1 MSGIISASRFKE
13 LKAAVKAEC
22 LRRSYTGSVADYGGS
37 SYDYTTEPVDGGMI
51 KIEYYEKNAVPLNAI
66 SGDIGS
72 INLNQIITEA
82 GIKEM
87 EEKVA
92 ALAAI
97 DKTSSSTGCKAS
109 CTGLCSSSCS
119 GGCSGCG
126 GACSSSCSGS
136 CSGGCS
142 TTCSGKCDTTC
153 TDACKGDCGTQCEA
167 SCGSGCGGTC
177 HTNCDTYCKGT
188 CGNGCG
194 TTCTSNC
201 SYWCQGNAQKS

>member
-37 SYDYTTEPVDGGMI
+37 SYDYTTEPADGGMI
-51 KIEYYEKNAVPLNAI
+51 KKEYYEKNAVPLNAI
-66 SGDIGS
+66 SGDITTTAG
-72 INLNQIITEA
+72 IITEA
-82 GIKEM
+82 GIKTM

-97 DKTSSSTGCKAS
+97 SKTSSNTGCAAS

-126 GACSSSCSGS
+126 GSCSYS

-142 TTCSGKCDTTC
+142 GNCSSTC
-153 TDACKGDCGTQCEA
+153 TGGCVETCE
-167 SCGSGCGGTC
+167 GGCE
-177 HTNCDTYCKGT
+177 
-188 CGNGCG
+188 
-194 TTCTSNC
+194 TSVLH
-201 SYWCQGNAQKS
+201 

>member
-37 SYDYTTEPVDGGMI
+37 SYDYTTEPADGGMI
-51 KIEYYEKNAVPLNAI
+51 KKEYYEKNAVPLNAI
-66 SGDIGS
+66 SGDITTTAG
-72 INLNQIITEA
+72 IITET
-82 GIKEM
+82 GIKTM

-97 DKTSSSTGCKAS
+97 SKTSSNTGCAAS

-126 GACSSSCSGS
+126 GACSSSCSGGCSGS
-136 CSGGCS
+136 CSSSCKGGCVE
-142 TTCSGKCDTTC
+142 TCEG
-153 TDACKGDCGTQCEA
+153 GCE
-167 SCGSGCGGTC
+167 
-177 HTNCDTYCKGT
+177 
-188 CGNGCG
+188 
-194 TTCTSNC
+194 TSVLH
-201 SYWCQGNAQKS
+201 

>member
-37 SYDYTTEPVDGGMI
+37 SYDYTTETADAGMI
-51 KIEYYEKNAVPLNAI
+51 KKEYYEKNAVPLNAI
-66 SGDIGS
+66 SGDITTTAG
-72 INLNQIITEA
+72 IITET
-82 GIKEM
+82 GIKTM

-97 DKTSSSTGCKAS
+97 SKTSSNTGCAAS

-126 GACSSSCSGS
+126 GSCSYS

-142 TTCSGKCDTTC
+142 GNCSSTC
-153 TDACKGDCGTQCEA
+153 TGGCVETCE
-167 SCGSGCGGTC
+167 GGCE
-177 HTNCDTYCKGT
+177 
-188 CGNGCG
+188 
-194 TTCTSNC
+194 TSVLH
-201 SYWCQGNAQKS
+201 

>member
-37 SYDYTTEPVDGGMI
+37 SYDYTTEPADGGMI
-51 KIEYYEKNAVPLNAI
+51 KKEYYTKNAVPLNAI
-66 SGDIGS
+66 SGDITTAPG
-72 INLNQIITEA
+72 IITEA
-82 GIKEM
+82 GIKAM

-97 DKTSSSTGCKAS
+97 SKTSSSTGCKAS

-126 GACSSSCSGS
+126 GSCSYNCSSSCSGS
-136 CSGGCS
+136 CDN
-142 TTCSGKCDTTC
+142 TCKTTC
-153 TDACKGDCGTQCEA
+153 TR
-167 SCGSGCGGTC
+167 TC
-177 HTNCDTYCKGT
+177 YDDCDT
-188 CGNGCG
+188 GCTG
-194 TTCTSNC
+194 VPLMST
-201 SYWCQGNAQKS
+201 